1 MLARIKFTI
10 GLKIYL
16 IIGLCLIALLAVT
29 GFGMEELSTGL
40 QGQKRLELKHLAEVA
55 LSIVKEEH
63 AAAEAGRVSDA
74 EARTHAAA
82 RLATLRYDGTD
93 YFWIND
99 MHPTMVMHP
108 TKPELN
114 GKDLSENK
122 DPNGKKLFVEMADVV
137 KRDGAGYVAYEW
149 PKPGKDKP
157 QPKLS
162 YVVGYQPWG
171 WIIGTG
177 VYVDDLD
184 AEVWSITKQALL
196 ITAMVVVVA
205 GAVATF
211 VARRTSRAI
220 GGMTRAMRELASGN
234 FELVLPGLGRR
245 DEIGEMAGA
254 VESFKRKTIERARAE
269 ADEEEAKRVAAAR
282 ARNTEMQGL
291 ADAFQATVGSIVDTV
306 SSTSGS
312 LDAAANSLSQTAS
325 ETEHLSDSVTAA
337 SEQASSNVQYV
348 ATATE
353 SMTISVREIARQ
365 VGTSSEIAGE
375 AVKQAERTDARISD
389 LSQAA
394 NRIGDVIKLI
404 TAIAEQTNLLALN
417 ATIEAAR
424 AGEAGRGF
432 AVVALEVK
440 ALASQ
445 TAKATDE
452 IVAQISG
459 MQEATAE
466 SVTAIKEI
474 TATIASIARI
484 ATETACAV
492 EEQHAAT
499 EEIARNV
506 GEAAA
511 STAAVATNI
520 AQVNRGA
527 TETRSAATQVLS
539 SAQSLSGE
547 SHHLKVEVERFLA
560 TVRAA

>member
-1 MLARIKFTI
+1 
-10 GLKIYL
+10 
-16 IIGLCLIALLAVT
+16 
-29 GFGMEELSTGL
+29 
-40 QGQKRLELKHLAEVA
+40 
-55 LSIVKEEH
+55 
-63 AAAEAGRVSDA
+63 
-74 EARTHAAA
+74 
-82 RLATLRYDGTD
+82 
-93 YFWIND
+93 
-99 MHPTMVMHP
+99 
-108 TKPELN
+108 
-114 GKDLSENK
+114 
-122 DPNGKKLFVEMADVV
+122 
-137 KRDGAGYVAYEW
+137 
-149 PKPGKDKP
+149 
-157 QPKLS
+157 
-162 YVVGYQPWG
+162 
-171 WIIGTG
+171 
-177 VYVDDLD
+177 
-184 AEVWSITKQALL
+184 
-196 ITAMVVVVA
+196 MVVVVA